1 MKTAVEVAFIN
12 MLLLN
17 EDAEKPYVHDT
28 VPVAATILWTRNV
41 VDEVALPTL
50 YNIVSL
56 LARASPLLVPEVVVN
71 V

>member
-28 VPVAATILWTRNV
+28 VPVAATIL
-41 VDEVALPTL
+41 
-50 YNIVSL
+50 
-56 LARASPLLVPEVVVN
+56 
-71 V
+71 